1 MVEKSTRTHRSGKWR
16 HTNEKRQ
23 KKRSHPVC
31 RKSRMVEKE
40 MGFYVPQNSTG
51 VSKVGDVCG
60 PGNVEVIEN
69 RVTVCRDAVK
79 GACMR
84 PQCKYYHIPVA
95 LPPAPLMAIAAP
107 ATP

>member
-60 PGNVEVIEN
+60 PGLHTREWQARLIGTITLRKYVN
-69 RVTVCRDAVK
+69 K
-79 GACMR
+79 G
-84 PQCKYYHIPVA
+84 
-95 LPPAPLMAIAAP
+95 L
-107 ATP
+107 